1 MPGQERPARTPPV
14 VFDEAAWAE
23 DMLRAS
29 ATGRSVAHQARE
41 EFESRGVLI
50 DRLKACEPE
59 GADGTQLPGCVK
71 VYLPAPGGPHG
82 MVFEINRIGG
92 RLRLLFAAFGLRHP
106 ARETRQPSVYAIA
119 HRRLNRPSE
128 R

>member
-1 MPGQERPARTPPV
+1 MPGQEGPARTPPV
-14 VFDEAAWAE
+14 IFDEAAWAQ

-29 ATGRSVAHQARE
+29 APGRDVAHQARE

-50 DRLKACEPE
+50 DRLRACEPE
-59 GADGTQLPGCVK
+59 GDDGPQPRLREGVPTGVER
-71 VYLPAPGGPHG
+71 PHG

-119 HRRLNRPSE
+119 YRRLNRRSAG
-128 R
+128 